1 MVVRLYSHMFFPRR
15 RYVTNAKTS
24 KKNGREFSQRC
35 PTRRTTIAK
44 AMLFKDGPPNQY
56 IQLCRHCQLPVTK
69 MSLRYN
75 LPRLNPIP
83 VSHNFLRK
91 TKTPVS
97 KANRKYKFL
106 RLRALITEWA
116 SETWF
121 RRLANSTK
129 RCRMTRRISS
139 LGLKIRLQTRVS
151 HFLRRE
157 NEEGENQT
165 NNYVMNKNKSYR
177 I

>member
-1 MVVRLYSHMFFPRR
+1 MCFPRR

-24 KKNGREFSQRC
+24 KKNGHEFSQRYL
-35 PTRRTTIAK
+35 TRRTTITK
-44 AMLFKDGPPNQY
+44 TIMFKGGLPNQY
-56 IQLCRHCQLPVTK
+56 IQLCRRCQLPVTK
-69 MSLRYN
+69 TSLRCN
-75 LPRLNPIP
+75 LPRLSPIP
-83 VSHNFLRK
+83 VSHNFLGK

-106 RLRALITEWA
+106 RLQAHITRWA

-121 RRLANSTK
+121 RRLANLTK
-129 RCRMTRRISS
+129 HCRTMKRISS
-139 LGLKIRLQTRVS
+139 LGLKTHLQIRVS
-151 HFLRRE
+151 HFPRRG

-165 NNYVMNKNKSYR
+165 RNYVRNKNKSYR